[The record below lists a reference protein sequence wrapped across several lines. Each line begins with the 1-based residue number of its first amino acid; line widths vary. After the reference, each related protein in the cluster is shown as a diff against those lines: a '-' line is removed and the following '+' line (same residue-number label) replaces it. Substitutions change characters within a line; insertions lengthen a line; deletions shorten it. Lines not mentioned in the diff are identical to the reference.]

1 MLLDNAQID
10 YARHLVAQFILLVCQ
25 SSNKINCCVL
35 VYLKVVQ
42 SNISG
47 WLELAIV
54 LMKQIMPIVILM
66 VEIVVIPT
74 QTLTGAK
81 IAFAMKIWIATVRLN
96 WLEMASAMMKPI
108 MKNVILMV
116 VTVVG
121 PVLIWN
127 NALNVGVWLDPLQI
141 INVSYLIER
150 DYTSFF
156 NHFEIAQICIEI
168 YIKHFILE
176 LRF

>member
-1 MLLDNAQID
+1 
-10 YARHLVAQFILLVCQ
+10 
-25 SSNKINCCVL
+25 
-35 VYLKVVQ
+35 
-42 SNISG
+42 
-47 WLELAIV
+47 
-54 LMKQIMPIVILM
+54 
-66 VEIVVIPT
+66 
-74 QTLTGAK
+74 
-81 IAFAMKIWIATVRLN
+81 
-96 WLEMASAMMKPI
+96 MASAMMKPI